1 MESKPKLIVCLSRF
15 PFPLDKGDKLRAY
28 HQIKDL
34 STNFDIY
41 LICTTDCKTKEKYR
55 NEIAI
60 FCKEIHVFELK
71 KWKIYLQLLITI
83 FTNKPFQVAYF
94 YQFSIQN
101 KINHLLYRI
110 KPNHIYSQLIRSSE
124 YVKNYHECSKTLDY
138 MDTFSKGIER
148 RMISKK
154 GILKWIFQQEYQRL
168 SNYERQ
174 IFEYF
179 EHHTIISEQDR
190 SYISHP
196 RQKEIT
202 IIKNGVDAHFSPSE
216 NSPKSIDLLFTGNM
230 GYPPNVE
237 AANFIYH
244 SILPKLSRTT
254 NCLIAGVNP
263 PNSLQK
269 LSNNQFKITGWVSDM
284 RDCYAISKVFIAP
297 MFIGTGLQN
306 KLLEAMAMGI
316 PCITTSLANKA
327 LGATPDKEILIA
339 NNADEFITQ
348 YKRLLEDSYLYTQ
361 LVKNGKEYVLLH
373 FSWSQCNK
381 TLTNLIVS

>member
-15 PFPLDKGDKLRAY
+15 PFPLEKGDKLRAY

-34 STNFDIY
+34 SVDFEIY
-41 LICTTDCKTKEKYR
+41 LICTTDCKIKESNKK
-55 NEIAI
+55 ELAI

-71 KWKIYLQLLITI
+71 KWKIYLQLFFTI
-83 FTNKPFQVAYF
+83 FTYKPFQVAYF
-94 YQFSIQN
+94 YQFSIQK

-110 KPNHIYSQLIRSSE
+110 KPNYIYSQLIRSSE

-154 GILKWIFQQEYQRL
+154 GILKWIFQQEHQRL
-168 SNYERQ
+168 THYERQ

-190 SYISHP
+190 SFISHP
-196 RQKEIT
+196 RQKEIS
-202 IIKNGVDAHFSPSE
+202 IIKNGVDTHFSPME
-216 NSPKSIDLLFTGNM
+216 NSKKSIDLLFTGNM

-237 AANFIYH
+237 AANFIYN
-244 SILPKLSRTT
+244 SILPNLPKTT
-254 NCLIAGVNP
+254 QCLIAGVNP
-263 PNSLQK
+263 PNALQK
-269 LSNNQFKITGWVSDM
+269 LTNQNFKVTGWVPDM
-284 RDCYAISKVFIAP
+284 KECYAVSKVFIAP

-327 LGATPDKEILIA
+327 LGASPDIEILIA
-339 NNADEFITQ
+339 NNAEEFITQ
-348 YKRLLEDSYLYTQ
+348 YNRLLEDSTLYTQ
-361 LVKNGKEYVLLH
+361 LAKSGKKYVSTN

-381 TLTNLIVS
+381 TLSNLIVS